1 MPPNLSHESSAK
13 GISRIRQSCAYG
25 VVYQCIGLRMERDRE
40 PAIQGMHVNVNECAA
55 LHRKWIRQTKYSDRG
70 PASNCRRVVVPATF
84 TPQIVPTHQRRFT
97 GFDDKILSLYARG
110 MTTREIQGHLEEIYG
125 VEVSPSL
132 ISARHRGGDRGSEG
146 VADAAL
152 WSRCIAIL
160 FLDAL
165 MVKMRHEGRVENR
178 AVYVA
183 DRHRCWKATRTFLG
197 CGPAPTKEPSS
208 GCRCSRI

>member
-1 MPPNLSHESSAK
+1 M
-13 GISRIRQSCAYG
+13 
-25 VVYQCIGLRMERDRE
+25 VYQCIGLRMERDRE

-125 VEVSPSL
+125 AEVSPSL
-132 ISARHRGGDRGSEG
+132 ISA
-146 VADAAL
+146 VTDAVIEELKEWQKPPSGAVV
-152 WSRCIAIL
+152 SRSC
-160 FLDAL
+160 FW
-165 MVKMRHEGRVENR
+165 MR
-178 AVYVA
+178 
-183 DRHRCWKATRTFLG
+183 
-197 CGPAPTKEPSS
+197 
-208 GCRCSRI
+208 